1 MFCGFFMQFKNENTH
16 HRIFFFFLN
25 KMRLLAGEEDA
36 QMGFSKKP

>member
-16 HRIFFFFLN
+16 HRIFFFLN